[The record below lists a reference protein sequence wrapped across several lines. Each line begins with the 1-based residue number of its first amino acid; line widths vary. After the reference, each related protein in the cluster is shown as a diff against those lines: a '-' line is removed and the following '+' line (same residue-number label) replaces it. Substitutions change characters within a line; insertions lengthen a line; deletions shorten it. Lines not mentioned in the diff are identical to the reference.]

1 MIGPAATLLQRAET
15 LLKEGRHDEAAPL
28 FHQALA
34 LEGDRR
40 AVIVAIMGCLLDH
53 RLQEEAVQLGQAG
66 LTLFPGDVEIRV
78 LKGNAEFRQGYFE
91 DACATLD
98 GLDAG
103 AGPLARQGREIFILA
118 TLGRGETVAVD
129 QGGDRGALVSAIE
142 EGRAPDLALWS
153 HWSRQYDEHWKILAA
168 RYMKRWLEAKGVG
181 ATRRPPTAQGWISVN
196 SMRHYGN
203 LAHTIGDYA
212 TAFLYARMNGLE
224 LRTPEWQGQYFFDL
238 DDPFAQPGLP
248 YTPVDKAWM
257 KRCLQEKRTEAGL
270 ANADLFHP
278 AVAPLPLWGQEAVRN
293 RMRIRDAWKKRFA
306 GALEVMGGGAGLVA
320 LHLRYRDLVRPEMQ
334 AKRPFD
340 LVSFKRQLAAHILRE
355 PASRLLILSD
365 DPLRAKQDFLEFR
378 PQSTDDLPPED
389 GIVLHLRDF
398 YLMTEAETVIATRGS
413 FARAAVMIGCHGQ
426 RLLSPDYER
435 ECLAQED
442 PWQSDIYR

>member
-1 MIGPAATLLQRAET
+1 MIGPAASLLQRAET

-53 RLQEEAVQLGQAG
+53 RLQEEAIQLGQAG
-66 LTLFPGDVEIRV
+66 LALFPGDAEIRV
-78 LKGNAEFRQGYFE
+78 LKGNGEFRQGYFE
-91 DACATLD
+91 DACVTLD
-98 GLDAG
+98 RLDPK
-103 AGPLARQGREIFILA
+103 AGPLARQGHEIFLLA
-118 TLGRGETVAVD
+118 TIGRGETPSVPV
-129 QGGDRGALVSAIE
+129 GDHGSLLSAIE
-142 EGRAPDLALWS
+142 EGRAPDPAHWS
-153 HWSRQYDEHWKILAA
+153 HWTRHYDEHWKILAA
-168 RYMKRWLEAKGVG
+168 RYMKRWLEAKGEG
-181 ATRRPPTAQGWISVN
+181 APRRPPTDRGWISVN

-212 TAFLYARMNGLE
+212 TAFLYARMNGLD

-248 YTPVDKAWM
+248 YTPVDRAWM
-257 KRCLQEKRTEAGL
+257 MRCLHEKRTEAGP

-278 AVAPLPLWGQEAVRN
+278 AVSPLPLWGQEAVRN
-293 RMRIRDAWKKRFA
+293 RLRIRGAWKQRFA
-306 GALEVMGGGAGLVA
+306 GALDVTGGGAGLVA
-320 LHLRYRDLVRPEMQ
+320 LHLRYRDLVRPDMQ

-365 DPLRAKQDFLEFR
+365 DPQRAKQDFPEFR

-413 FARAAVMIGCHGQ
+413 FARAAVMIGRQGQ

-435 ECLAQED
+435 ECLTPED

>member
-1 MIGPAATLLQRAET
+1 MIGPAALLQRAET

-34 LEGDRR
+34 LDGDRR
-40 AVIVAIMGCLLDH
+40 AVIAAIMGCLLDH
-53 RLQEEAVQLGQAG
+53 RLLEEAIQVGRAG
-66 LTLFPGDVEIRV
+66 LLLFPGDVELRV

-98 GLDAG
+98 GLHSN
-103 AGPLARQGREIFILA
+103 AGPLARQGHEIFLLA
-118 TLGRGETVAVD
+118 TIGRGETPSVLV
-129 QGGDRGALVSAIE
+129 GGHGSLLSAIE
-142 EGRAPDLALWS
+142 AGRAPGPDLWS
-153 HWSRQYDEHWKILAA
+153 HWTRNYDEHWKILAA
-168 RYMKRWLEAKGVG
+168 RYMKRWLEANGEG
-181 ATRRPPTAQGWISVN
+181 AARRSPTAQGWISVN

-212 TAFLYARMNGLE
+212 TAFLYAQMNGLE

-257 KRCLQEKRTEAGL
+257 KRCLHEKLTETGL

-278 AVAPLPLWGQEAVRN
+278 AVAPLPLWGQEAVRK
-293 RMRIRDAWKKRFA
+293 RMTIRKAWKARFA
-306 GALEVMGGGAGLVA
+306 GALDFLGGGSKLVA
-320 LHLRYRDLVRPEMQ
+320 LHLRYRDLIRPEMQ

-340 LVSFKRQLAAHILRE
+340 LVSFRRQLAAFIGRE
-355 PASRLLILSD
+355 PSARLFILSD
-365 DPLRAKQDFLEFR
+365 DTLRAKQEFSEFA
-378 PQSTDDLPPED
+378 PLLSGDLPAED
-389 GIVLHLRDF
+389 DIVKHLRDF

-413 FARAAVMIGCHGQ
+413 FARAAVMIGRPGR
-426 RLLSPDYER
+426 RLFSPDYER
-435 ECLAQED
+435 ECLVPED